1 MLNVGV
7 LSMQASIA
15 NKRQTIIDD
24 LTQIDRDLQTI
35 NFENNEK
42 QIRRLIDQRRQLLA
56 NYTSSRLENVK
67 LRSSQSHREYT
78 PSTFSS
84 ELIKKWCSR
93 ITLFRLDQQSFANP
107 EFCNQVLD
115 NILPETW
122 NFNSDVM
129 VFVAP
134 PSDVI
139 VAQAVG
145 RHQRH
150 IVVFDDNKCI
160 DKYALS
166 RHSAAN
172 IVVCHTITDV
182 EIAFAKLQTPAE
194 RVVTLPCSV
203 DPHFITETK
212 GHLADAIRKGK
223 QNRVANTITANKFGA
238 SWSRNLLKN
247 LPLIFKAPN
256 LHQLSV
262 KGVKDAVIVA
272 SGPSLNKN
280 VHTLATI
287 QDQVFIVAA
296 LRSLKTLHDA
306 NIKPDLVIQL
316 DAEDDQVAR
325 DFSTK
330 LDIEIENFL
339 VELTVNPWFLKSKV
353 KNIIWSYPS
362 LFGDISQRFGT
373 VPTPFDAPSVAI
385 YGLTLCYLLGF
396 ESLCFVGQDLASSNK
411 SQYAKGATSL
421 LPAHNDIATF
431 NIEVDGFYGGKV
443 MTRSAYHGQLLRCEH
458 IASELN
464 LKAPHLRLFNATEG
478 GAYIKGFEHLTL
490 LEFTHTR
497 DLKKTDN
504 VKKITWKQSK
514 PIKPKNVAD
523 YLSQISVTMDQIT
536 TIAKRIIKLDAKTER
551 NADEDRELAESL
563 RKFRCLNSTTS
574 VLQIA
579 MQEEISSV
587 LGTSNQIGNNLSL
600 SEFFNSVRRHAESLK
615 SIAIE
620 QSS

>member
-1 MLNVGV
+1 M
-7 LSMQASIA
+7 
-15 NKRQTIIDD
+15 
-24 LTQIDRDLQTI
+24 
-35 NFENNEK
+35 
-42 QIRRLIDQRRQLLA
+42 
-56 NYTSSRLENVK
+56 
-67 LRSSQSHREYT
+67 
-78 PSTFSS
+78 
-84 ELIKKWCSR
+84 
-93 ITLFRLDQQSFANP
+93 
-107 EFCNQVLD
+107 
-115 NILPETW
+115 
-122 NFNSDVM
+122 
-129 VFVAP
+129 
-134 PSDVI
+134 
-139 VAQAVG
+139 
-145 RHQRH
+145 
-150 IVVFDDNKCI
+150 
-160 DKYALS
+160 
-166 RHSAAN
+166 
-172 IVVCHTITDV
+172 
-182 EIAFAKLQTPAE
+182 
-194 RVVTLPCSV
+194 
-203 DPHFITETK
+203 
-212 GHLADAIRKGK
+212 
-223 QNRVANTITANKFGA
+223 
-238 SWSRNLLKN
+238 
-247 LPLIFKAPN
+247 
-256 LHQLSV
+256 
-262 KGVKDAVIVA
+262 
-272 SGPSLNKN
+272 NKN

-563 RKFRCLNSTTS
+563 RKFRFLNSTTS

-579 MQEEISSV
+579 MQEEISSI

-600 SEFFNSVRRHAESLK
+600 SEFFNSVSRHAESLK

-620 QSS
+620 QSP

>member
-1 MLNVGV
+1 MLSVGA
-7 LSMQASIA
+7 LSMQANIA

-93 ITLFRLDQQSFANP
+93 VTLFRLNKQSFTNP
-107 EFCNQVLD
+107 NFCNQFLD
-115 NILPETW
+115 NILPEAW
-122 NFNSDVM
+122 DFNSDVM
-129 VFVAP
+129 FFVAP
-134 PSDVI
+134 TSDVI
-139 VAQAVG
+139 VAQALG
-145 RHQRH
+145 RNQRH
-150 IVVFDDNKCI
+150 IVVFDNHKCI
-160 DKYALS
+160 NKYALE
-166 RHSAAN
+166 RHSTAN
-172 IVVCHTITDV
+172 IVVCQTITDV
-182 EIAFAKLQTPAE
+182 EIAFARLQTPAE

-203 DPHFITETK
+203 DPQFIAETN
-212 GHLADAIRKGK
+212 GQLADAIRKGK

-272 SGPSLNKN
+272 SGPSLNEN

-316 DAEDDQVAR
+316 DAEDDQVAK

-339 VELTVNPWFLKSKV
+339 VELTVNPWFLKSNV

-362 LFGDISQRFGT
+362 IFNDLSQRFGT
-373 VPTPFDAPSVAI
+373 LPTPFDAPSVAI

-396 ESLCFVGQDLASSNK
+396 ESLCFVGQDLGSSNK

-421 LPAHNDIATF
+421 LPARNNIAAF
-431 NIEVDGFYGGKV
+431 NIEVDGFHGGKV
-443 MTRSAYHGQLLRCEH
+443 MTRSAYHGQLLRCEQ

-490 LEFTHTR
+490 LEFAHTR
-497 DLKKTDN
+497 KLKKTGN
-504 VKKITWKQSK
+504 VKKIIWKQSK
-514 PIKPKNVAD
+514 PINPEQVAD
-523 YLSQISVTMDQIT
+523 YLAQISATMGEIT
-536 TIAKRIIKLDAKTER
+536 AIANRVVKLAATTER
-551 NADEDRELAESL
+551 KTNEDTELSEL
-563 RKFRCLNSTTS
+563 LTKFRHLNSTTS
-574 VLQIA
+574 LLQIA
-579 MQEEISSV
+579 MQKEISSV
-587 LGTSNQIGNNLSL
+587 LGTTKNSDSRSSL
-600 SEFFNSVRRHAESLK
+600 SEFFKKALQHAQVLK

-620 QSS
+620 AGA